1 MEATKLT
8 VAYFFELTLLNQ
20 KSLVMS
26 RFARD
31 KMNWINFRD
40 CSSQYRNVC
49 NYWLSGQLENSNVL
63 PNPNPEVNSW
73 IEAGLSLFVGLKTLV
88 TLLSLILWSLRMQK
102 HHLAVSR
109 QQQSQ
114 LLSLTWACISSAK
127 PTILCSWYCIY
138 CNTMWYGDQF
148 R

>member
-1 MEATKLT
+1 MNFSFFVLFFFSLTRKIDGRIVLFLTFYKCILFIRQKKLKELVEATKLT

-40 CSSQYRNVC
+40 CSSQYRNNVC

-88 TLLSLILWSLRMQK
+88 TLLSLIL
-102 HHLAVSR
+102 
-109 QQQSQ
+109 
-114 LLSLTWACISSAK
+114 
-127 PTILCSWYCIY
+127 
-138 CNTMWYGDQF
+138 
-148 R
+148 